1 MRIAVIGAGAAGCFA
16 AIQAKRLKS
25 DAHITVFE
33 AGAKAL
39 AKVAITGGGRCNLTN
54 SFEEVRTL
62 EQVYPRGHR
71 LMKNLFHQFDHKDAY
86 DWFEDAGIA
95 LVTQEDNCVFPKSQ
109 DAMQIVRALLHI
121 LGRLGVE
128 LQIKCPVSSVE
139 PCGSGYDVV
148 SPHGREHFDRVIITT
163 GGYSKASM
171 LDMIEPLGLQIIQP
185 VPSLFSLKLE
195 SNPLAP
201 LMGIVTEG
209 ARARI
214 VGTKLEA
221 CGALLI
227 TDWGVSGPAILYLSS
242 YGARDLHDCA
252 YECTLSIGW
261 TGQVS
266 QEETVNRL
274 KRLAADNP
282 KKQVANVGI
291 PGINLRLWQHII
303 ARAGINPETRWAELG
318 AKALNKLSATLT
330 DDQYAVKGRG
340 KFQSEYVTCG
350 GVALSNIN
358 AATLE
363 CKTHPG
369 LYFAG
374 EALDVDALTG
384 GFNLQAAWTTGF
396 VAGTYAVKPQT
407 L

>member
-1 MRIAVIGAGAAGCFA
+1 MKIAVVGAGAAGCFA

-33 AGAKAL
+33 AGPKAL

-54 SFEEVRTL
+54 SFEGVKNL

-71 LMKNLFHQFDHKDAY
+71 LMKNLFHQFDCKDAY
-86 DWFEDAGIA
+86 RWFEDAGVA
-95 LVTQEDNCVFPKSQ
+95 LVTQEDHCVFPKSQ
-109 DAMQIVRALLHI
+109 DAMQIVRAFLHI
-121 LGRLGVE
+121 LGRLGID
-128 LQIKCPVSSVE
+128 LQVNCPVSSVE
-139 PCGSGYDVV
+139 PCDEGFDIV
-148 SPHGREHFDRVIITT
+148 SAQGREHFDKVIITT
-163 GGYSKASM
+163 GGYAKASM
-171 LDMIEPLGLQIIQP
+171 LQMIEPLGLEIVQP
-185 VPSLFSLKLE
+185 IPSLFSLKLDG
-195 SNPLAP
+195 NPLAP
-201 LMGIVTEG
+201 LMGIVAEG

-214 VGTKLEA
+214 VGTKLDA

-242 YGARDLHDCA
+242 YGARELHDCA

-261 TGQVS
+261 IGQLS
-266 QEETVNRL
+266 QDETLGKL
-274 KRLAADNP
+274 KKLANDNP
-282 KKQVANVGI
+282 KKQVSTVSL
-291 PGINLRLWQHII
+291 PGLNQRLWQHLI

-318 AKALNKLSATLT
+318 AKSFNKLSAILT

-340 KFQSEYVTCG
+340 KFQAEYVTCG

-358 AATLE
+358 TSTLE
-363 CKTHPG
+363 CKSHPG
-369 LYFAG
+369 LYLAG

-396 VAGTYAVKPQT
+396 AAGSSAVR
-407 L
+407 